1 LLGAVGDCRSNDGTQ
16 KAKNHRKKETH
27 MIKSSPSN
35 AVSRRNV
42 LLFGGATLSGA
53 AVALLAGRPAVAA
66 KHAGG
71 QAAQKDASVINTA
84 LALEY
89 EGINAYTL
97 GAQSN
102 LLDKST
108 LAVAVKFQDDHKAH
122 RDRLLAVLQTLGAA
136 PVKEKSLAEY
146 AEELEVSKLKTQTDV
161 LNFAAVLERGAVNA
175 YLGIIPSFGDH
186 ALAKLAG
193 QLASDETVHF
203 AILNNALGRPLPA
216 AFAFGV

>member
-1 LLGAVGDCRSNDGTQ
+1 
-16 KAKNHRKKETH
+16 
-27 MIKSSPSN
+27 MIKSSRSTTI
-35 AVSRRNV
+35 SRRDA
-42 LLFGGATLSGA
+42 LFAGGVTLSGA
-53 AVALLAGRPAVAA
+53 AVALLAGRPALAA

-71 QAAQKDASVINTA
+71 PSAQKDAAVINTA

-102 LLDKST
+102 LLEKPV
-108 LAVAVKFQDDHKAH
+108 LAIAVKFQDDHKVH
-122 RDRLLAVLQTLGAA
+122 RDRLLAVLQTLGAT

-146 AEELEVSKLKTQTDV
+146 AEELEGNKLKTQTDV
-161 LNFAAVLERGAVNA
+161 LSFAAGLERGAVNA

-203 AILNNALGRPLPA
+203 AILNQALGRPLPPA
-216 AFAFGV
+216 MSFGV